1 MEAVLVSEIGG
12 FELVDMPIPRPR
24 PGEALIEV
32 SVTGLCR
39 TDLKLIE
46 VGHRDLELPRVPG
59 EEVVGRVWEVCP
71 PDGGEPAG
79 PASAAPF
86 VAGDRVYA
94 YPGISCGECR
104 PCARGA
110 GNLCRDMR
118 IMGFHRDGGF
128 AEYVAAPLRSLIR
141 VPDGLSDEAAV
152 FAEPLSCCLNALEL
166 GRVSEGDVL
175 GVWGAGPAG
184 TLLTRAA
191 GLRGA
196 EVIVTEPDERRR
208 QRIEA
213 WAAGRA
219 SAGALDSGVTGR
231 ARMVRAAAAPPP
243 AGGLDVAVVAVGSP
257 HAYEEAFAAL
267 GPRGRLVVFSG
278 LSPSADEVAAPSL
291 NRLHYYE
298 QTAVGAYGCAFRHG
312 VEALDLLAS
321 GDLPVAD
328 LISHRLPLSDLRDG
342 LDIVAR
348 RSGMKVHLYPAGGS
362 GADGAGRT
370 QADQASG
377 TDSGS

>member
-1 MEAVLVSEIGG
+1 MEAVLVREIGG
-12 FELVDMPIPRPR
+12 FELVELPVPRPG

-59 EEVVGRVWEVCP
+59 EEVVGVVREVCP
-71 PDGGEPAG
+71 GGKDDRALKAG
-79 PASAAPF
+79 AEQASF
-86 VAGDRVYA
+86 EVGERVYV
-94 YPGISCGECR
+94 YPGISCGGCR
-104 PCARGA
+104 LCLRGA

-128 AEYVAAPLRSLIR
+128 AEYLVAPLRSLIR
-141 VPDGLSDEAAV
+141 VPRGLADEAAV

-166 GRVSEGDVL
+166 GRVGDGDVL

-191 GLRGA
+191 VLRGA

-208 QRIEA
+208 ERVEV
-213 WAAGRA
+213 WAAGP
-219 SAGALDSGVTGR
+219 
-231 ARMVRAAAAPPP
+231 ARSVRAAAVPP
-243 AGGLDVAVVAVGSP
+243 ADGGLDAAIVAVGSP
-257 HAYEEAFAAL
+257 QAYEEALVAL

-278 LSPSADEVAAPSL
+278 LSPSADQVAAPSL

-298 QTAVGAYGCAFRHG
+298 QTVVGAYGCAFRHG

-321 GDLPVAD
+321 GTLLVAD
-328 LISHRLPLSDLRDG
+328 LISHRLPLGDLRRG
-342 LDIVAR
+342 LDIVAQ
-348 RSGMKVHLYPAGGS
+348 RSGMKVHLYPLG
-362 GADGAGRT
+362 
-370 QADQASG
+370 QAAAVASG
-377 TDSGS
+377 TGPEGASRRAKWDSNG